1 MRQYLN
7 LLQKVLDEGVL
18 CHNRTGID
26 TLRIVGDKLE
36 FDLKDGFPAVT
47 TKRLA
52 WKAVVG
58 ELLAFLDG
66 ADNASYFRAYGCKI
80 WDQNANENKT
90 WLENRYR
97 RGQDD
102 LGRIYGVQWR
112 RWKGDRR
119 QIDQIQEALDKV
131 LNDPWNRRIIV
142 NAWNPDDLDKMALPP
157 CHILFQLHCN
167 PNTREMSMTMYQRSC
182 DMFLGVPFNIAS
194 YALLLSMFAWVSG
207 YTPRKLVMFL
217 ADVHIYTN
225 HIDQVK
231 EQLTRE
237 PKPLPQLKI
246 LRDLHTH
253 ISGGTPTDDAVF
265 NISICHPEDFLLANY
280 SCWPA
285 IKGEMAV

>member
-47 TKRLA
+47 TKKLA

-58 ELLAFLDG
+58 ELLAFIEG
-66 ADNASYFRAYGCKI
+66 ASDASRFRAYNCNI
-80 WDQNANENKT
+80 WDQNANENKS
-90 WLENRYR
+90 WLANIHRT
-97 RGQDD
+97 GHDD

-112 RWKGDRR
+112 QWKGDNR
-119 QIDQIQEALDKV
+119 QIDQFREALDKIF
-131 LNDPWNRRIIV
+131 NDPWNRRIIV
-142 NAWNPDDLDKMALPP
+142 SAWNPDDLDKMALPP
-157 CHILFQLHCN
+157 CHVLFQLHCN
-167 PNTREMSMTMYQRSC
+167 PDTREMSMTMYQRSC

-217 ADVHIYTN
+217 ADVHIYVN
-225 HIDQVK
+225 HIEQVK

-237 PKPLPQLKI
+237 PKPLPQLE
-246 LRDLHTH
+246 
-253 ISGGTPTDDAVF
+253 ISSGKYTNVTGDTSVDDAVF
-265 NISICHPEDFLLANY
+265 NIINCYPEDFQLLNY